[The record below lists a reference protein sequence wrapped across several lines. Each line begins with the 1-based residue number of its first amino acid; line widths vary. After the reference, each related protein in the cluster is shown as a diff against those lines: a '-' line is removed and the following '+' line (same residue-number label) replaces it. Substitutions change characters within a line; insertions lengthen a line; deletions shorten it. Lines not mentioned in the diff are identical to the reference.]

1 MRVENNMQK
10 IEKRNKQRR
19 FFFKRIQLNL
29 AKEKTDTS
37 RCSLSSKRVFY
48 RRRSGSNKKHRK
60 IQRKHRKPSSK
71 SHF

>member
-37 RCSLSSKRVFY
+37 RCSLSSKRVPKVTFEEFC
-48 RRRSGSNKKHRK
+48 KE
-60 IQRKHRKPSSK
+60 
-71 SHF
+71 